1 MKNKITVALAGLTLL
16 ALTVTARAYVS
27 NAPDPTRGDGETEYR
42 VVKKSETAG
51 FSDAIEVGDVL
62 LYDTENVSDGY
73 TVTRVGANNAA
84 STNRIACVAMQAI
97 ATGDTGLH
105 RCQSKGYTTTL
116 QYDLTTHPDILRVGQ
131 KLCASADGDAVPCGG
146 CTVTS
151 DVNALTNCRFGV
163 ATENS
168 PITAMEAKGIGTSGT
183 IKAVI
188 NAR

>member
-27 NAPDPTRGDGETEYR
+27 NAPDPTRGEGETEYR

-62 LYDTENVSDGY
+62 LYDTVNVSDGY

-84 STNRIACVAMQAI
+84 STNRIACIAMKAI
-97 ATGDTGLH
+97 ATGDTGLY

-116 QYDLTTHPDILRVGQ
+116 QYDITTHPDSLRVGE
-131 KLCASADGDAVPCGG
+131 KLCASADGDAVPCGQ
-146 CTVTS
+146 CTTGQGNVMT
-151 DVNALTNCRFGV
+151 DCRFGN

-168 PITAMEAKGIGTSGT
+168 PITAMEAKGLGTSGT

-188 NAR
+188 NAQ